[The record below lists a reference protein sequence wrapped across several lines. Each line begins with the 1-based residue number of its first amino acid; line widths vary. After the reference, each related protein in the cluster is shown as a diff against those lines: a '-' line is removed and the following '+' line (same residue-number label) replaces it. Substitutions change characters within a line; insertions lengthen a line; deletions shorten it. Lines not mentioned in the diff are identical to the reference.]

1 MLGGLSEGARHHS
14 QHDSVDASQPG
25 PDLSAGQLFP
35 GGESGHGQPGAGAGP
50 EPGAQHHHHTVP
62 RH

>member
-25 PDLSAGQLFP
+25 PDLSAGQLLP
-35 GGESGHGQPGAGAGP
+35 GGESRHRQPGPAAGADP
-50 EPGAQHHHHTVP
+50 RAEHHDDTVP